1 MCITFFCLEPSTH
14 SKIKL
19 VLGFNRDERTHR
31 DAIKLHQFEED
42 QNIYAGKDILSGGT
56 WLGINIQTGIMVILT
71 NYDLEHMRFGRSR
84 GQLVYGF
91 LKTQFVPL

>member
-1 MCITFFCLEPSTH
+1 
-14 SKIKL
+14 
-19 VLGFNRDERTHR
+19 
-31 DAIKLHQFEED
+31 
-42 QNIYAGKDILSGGT
+42 
-56 WLGINIQTGIMVILT
+56 LGINIQTGIMVILT